1 MAQPDAQPQPDGA
14 MVPATAD
21 ATPINGADAVVEE
34 VAAEAPAPVAEAES
48 AAAEADTPAA
58 AAAPVDVAEVAA
70 EEPTA
75 EVAAS
80 VAEAE
85 AAAEVAAAAPAAVA
99 EVAAEEPTAAAAASV
114 AEAEA
119 AGEVAAAAP
128 AAVAE
133 AAAEEPTAEVA
144 ASVAEAEAAGEAAA
158 AAPAAVA
165 EAAAEEP
172 AAEAAAS
179 VAEAEAAGE
188 VAAAAPAAVAEAAAE
203 EPTAAA
209 SASAAEAE
217 AAGEEAAAA
226 PADAAEAAAA
236 PAAEAA
242 PARPALPFRRGQVV
256 DGVVLTTAPT
266 EVRMDLGDGHEGII
280 PGRELEGMPREQIEA
295 LQPGATIPVYVVN
308 PQDHQGNIR
317 LSVTHAQEELD
328 WRKAEACHKS
338 QEVFQSVIAGYNK
351 GGLIVRFGRVRGF
364 VPQSQFGGER
374 RSASG
379 GTPEERW
386 SGMVNQPIAVKV
398 IEVDRSRNRLILSE
412 RAAAREQREVRKE
425 RLINELEVG
434 EVRQGR
440 VVSLVDFG
448 AFVDIGGAEGL
459 VHLTEISWQHVTH
472 PRDALKI
479 GAEVRVEVISVDP
492 QRKRIG
498 LSIRRQAADP
508 WDTVAIDYKVGQLV
522 QGLITKMTNFGA
534 FARLV
539 AAPEIEG
546 LIHIS
551 ELAEQRVTH
560 PREVVSEGETLT
572 LRVVKMDV
580 AERRLGLS
588 LKAVNSAEYLDQDWL
603 S

>member
-1 MAQPDAQPQPDGA
+1 MDSKDAGVEAEPMAQPDAQPQSDEA
-14 MVPATAD
+14 MAPAAAD
-21 ATPINGADAVVEE
+21 ATPTNGAEAVVEE
-34 VAAEAPAPVAEAES
+34 VALEAPAPVVEAET
-48 AAAEADTPAA
+48 AAAEADTPVAVAADAAESAADDAAPAA
-58 AAAPVDVAEVAA
+58 AAEEALATEPAPVPEVMAADEAESAADDAAPAAVAEEALAAEPEPEVMAADEAESTAEDVAAPEAD
-70 EEPTA
+70 
-75 EVAAS
+75 
-80 VAEAE
+80 AE
-85 AAAEVAAAAPAAVA
+85 AAAEVAAAAPAEAA
-99 EVAAEEPTAAAAASV
+99 AAAAEEPTAAAAAPV
-114 AEAEA
+114 AETEA
-119 AGEVAAAAP
+119 AGEVAATS
-128 AAVAE
+128 AE
-133 AAAEEPTAEVA
+133 AATAEE
-144 ASVAEAEAAGEAAA
+144 
-158 AAPAAVA
+158 
-165 EAAAEEP
+165 
-172 AAEAAAS
+172 
-179 VAEAEAAGE
+179 
-188 VAAAAPAAVAEAAAE
+188 
-203 EPTAAA
+203 
-209 SASAAEAE
+209 
-217 AAGEEAAAA
+217 
-226 PADAAEAAAA
+226 

-242 PARPALPFRRGQVV
+242 PARPASPFRRGQVV
-256 DGVVLTTAPT
+256 DGTVLTTAPT

-280 PGRELEGMPREQIEA
+280 PGRELERMPREQIEQ
-295 LQPGATIPVYVVN
+295 LQPGAVIPVYVVN
-308 PQDHQGNIR
+308 PHDHQGNIR

-338 QEVFQSVIAGYNK
+338 QEVFQSMIAGYNK

-364 VPQSQFGGER
+364 VPQSQIGGAR

-412 RAAAREQREVRKE
+412 RAAAREQREESKE
-425 RLINELEVG
+425 RLISELQVG

-522 QGLITKMTNFGA
+522 QGLITKLTNFGA

-560 PREVVSEGETLT
+560 PREIVNEGETLT

>member
-1 MAQPDAQPQPDGA
+1 MAQPDAQPQSDGA

-21 ATPINGADAVVEE
+21 ATPVNGADAVVEE
-34 VAAEAPAPVAEAES
+34 VAAEAAAPVAEAES

-58 AAAPVDVAEVAA
+58 AAPADVAEA
-70 EEPTA
+70 T
-75 EVAAS
+75 
-80 VAEAE
+80 
-85 AAAEVAAAAPAAVA
+85 
-99 EVAAEEPTAAAAASV
+99 
-114 AEAEA
+114 
-119 AGEVAAAAP
+119 
-128 AAVAE
+128 
-133 AAAEEPTAEVA
+133 
-144 ASVAEAEAAGEAAA
+144 
-158 AAPAAVA
+158 
-165 EAAAEEP
+165 AEEP

-188 VAAAAPAAVAEAAAE
+188 VAAAAPADVAEAAAE
-203 EPTAAA
+203 EPAAEVA
-209 SASAAEAE
+209 ASAAEAE
-217 AAGEEAAAA
+217 AAAA
-226 PADAAEAAAA
+226 PAEAAEAAAA

-242 PARPALPFRRGQVV
+242 PARPPLPFRRGQVV

-425 RLINELEVG
+425 RLISELQVG